1 MVHLLVAL
9 VDWSHVHRRF
19 DLPLVV
25 PADVDIREKFR
36 HEKDHKVEV
45 QGHLKETKC
54 LLPPQPDCF
63 H

>member
-45 QGHLKETKC
+45 QGHLEETEC
-54 LLPPQPDCF
+54 
-63 H
+63 